1 LSTVVGLREVW
12 RRFFVRV
19 FWEKRKKEK
28 KRKKKWEKIEERGIM
43 GVVGDKMG
51 RLWRKLK
58 AMINGAF

>member
-1 LSTVVGLREVW
+1 VEEV
-12 RRFFVRV
+12 FCEGFLG
-19 FWEKRKKEK
+19 KKK